1 VTRANRRASAVL
13 TATLLA
19 LLPLAATL
27 GPSPAAAID
36 TAPPPLVITLSTLRP
51 VAPQPGQT
59 LVLTGSIRNATPDPV
74 SNVNVGLRMAG
85 TAIGTRGEF
94 DQYADNPTEDVT
106 SFLPPVGTPVSVA
119 SGARLL
125 PDATQ
130 PFRITIP
137 VDSLELPTTS
147 TTSTTWQVR
156 ELAMVATATN
166 ATEGTDTG
174 TLRTFLPWAPR
185 TVSSTPVQ
193 VAWVWPLVDR
203 PHRAVGAAWLDDDL
217 AGELG
222 SGGRLAQLVQAA
234 SAAEHPPS
242 HPVGRHH
249 RKVTPPGVPVT
260 WALDPMLVEDAT
272 LMSKGYTVKGTNGH
286 TTTGAGHAAASQWL
300 TDLHSGVDGAEVIP
314 LPYADTDLVAA
325 VRANLGS
332 EASVATANGRD
343 LLTRALPSSEL
354 LRTAWPLDGL
364 ADQQTVDTL
373 PSMGITS
380 VLLSS
385 DALPIIG
392 GPPPETPSAHTTVPT
407 GNGPLQAILAD
418 SGLTGTVEHGATTPG
433 DSSLDLQRFLA
444 ETLMIQAEG
453 PNDHRSLVVAPDQ
466 RWQPA
471 SGYADALLA
480 DSGRVP
486 WIDPVS
492 LSTVLGSP
500 LYTKVTRNP
509 LDYPASQRQTELRP
523 QYLRQVRALKNRL
536 VGFGTVL
543 TAGTSTVLG
552 YDSALQRLLSSGY
565 RGDAA
570 GRQRVLTAIHD
581 DLQSQMNKV
590 HIVTRSRSFI
600 TLTSH
605 NGQVP
610 ITVANDLNTPV
621 HIVLKV
627 NANQRLAFANDGRTL
642 LTIPANTQ
650 FPVNV
655 RAVAKTSG
663 VFPLEVRLLTPDKRP
678 YGATVQIFVRSTAY
692 GTITLV
698 ITAAATLALLIAV
711 AIRLTRRAVSAR
723 RTARA
728 GA

>member
-1 VTRANRRASAVL
+1 
-13 TATLLA
+13 
-19 LLPLAATL
+19 
-27 GPSPAAAID
+27 
-36 TAPPPLVITLSTLRP
+36 
-51 VAPQPGQT
+51 
-59 LVLTGSIRNATPDPV
+59 
-74 SNVNVGLRMAG
+74 
-85 TAIGTRGEF
+85 
-94 DQYADNPTEDVT
+94 
-106 SFLPPVGTPVSVA
+106 VSVA
-119 SGARLL
+119 SGDRLL
-125 PDATQ
+125 PGQIETFA
-130 PFRITIP
+130 ISVP
-137 VDSLELPTTS
+137 VDSLGLPPS
-147 TTSTTWQVR
+147 WQVR
-156 ELAMVATATN
+156 ELAVLATATT
-166 ATEGTDTG
+166 ATGGIDSG

-185 TVSSTPVQ
+185 TVSSEPVQ
-193 VAWVWPLVDR
+193 VAWVWPLVDQ
-203 PHRAVGAAWLDDDL
+203 PHRAVGPAWLDDNL
-217 AGELG
+217 ARELA
-222 SGGRLAQLVQAA
+222 SDGRLTRLVQAA
-234 SAAEHPPS
+234 DAAEHPPART
-242 HPVGRHH
+242 VGRHH

-260 WALDPMLVEDAT
+260 WAIDPMLVEDAT
-272 LMSKGYTVKGTNGH
+272 LMSKGYTVRGSNAH
-286 TTTGAGHAAASQWL
+286 TSAGSGRLAAVQWL
-300 TDLHSGVDGAEVIP
+300 AALHGGVDGAEVIP

-325 VRANLGS
+325 VRANLAG
-332 EASVATANGRD
+332 EASVATANGRA

-354 LRTAWPLDGL
+354 LRTAWPVDSL
-364 ADQQTVDTL
+364 ANQQTVDTM
-373 PSMGITS
+373 PGMGITS

-392 GPPPETPSAHTTVPT
+392 GPPSETPSAHTTVPT
-407 GNGPLQAILAD
+407 GNGPLQALLVD
-418 SGLTGTVEHGATTPG
+418 SGLTGTVEQGATTPT

-453 PNDHRSLVVAPDQ
+453 PNDSRSLVVAPDH
-466 RWQPA
+466 RWQPP
-471 SGYADALLA
+471 SGYAAALLA

-492 LSTVLGSP
+492 LSSVLRSP

-509 LDYPASQRQTELRP
+509 LDYPASAREAELRP
-523 QYLRQVRALKNRL
+523 SYLRQVRALKNRL

-565 RGDAA
+565 RNDPV
-570 GRQRVLTAIHD
+570 GRQQALTANRNV
-581 DLQSQMNKV
+581 LQDQMNKV

-621 HIVLKV
+621 HVVLKV
-627 NANQRLAFANDGRTL
+627 NANQRLAFANGGRTL

-650 FPVNV
+650 FPVTV

-678 YGATVQIFVRSTAY
+678 YGAPVQIFVRSTAY

-711 AIRLTRRAVSAR
+711 GIRLTRRALAAR
-723 RTARA
+723 RTAHA

>member
-1 VTRANRRASAVL
+1 VTRAHRRAGAVL

-27 GPSPAAAID
+27 GPSPAAAAD
-36 TAPPPLVITLSTLRP
+36 QPPSLAITLSTLRP

-59 LVLTGSIRNATPDPV
+59 LVVTGSIRNATPDPV
-74 SNVNVGLRMAG
+74 SDVKVGLRMAA
-85 TAIGTRGEF
+85 TALGNRGAF
-94 DQYADNPTEDVT
+94 DLYANNPTADVT
-106 SFLPPVGTPVSVA
+106 TFLPPVGTPVSVA

-125 PDATQ
+125 PEATQ
-130 PFRITIP
+130 PFRISIP
-137 VDSLELPTTS
+137 VDSLGLPTTGA
-147 TTSTTWQVR
+147 TIWQVR
-156 ELAMVATATN
+156 ELAVAATAT
-166 ATEGTDTG
+166 TVTGSTDTG
-174 TLRTFLPWAPR
+174 SLRTFLPWAPR
-185 TVSSTPVQ
+185 TASSTPVQ

-217 AGELG
+217 AGELA
-222 SGGRLAQLVQAA
+222 SGGRLSQLVQAA
-234 SAAEHPPS
+234 AAAEHPPS
-242 HPVGRHH
+242 RTVGRHH

-272 LMSKGYTVKGTNGH
+272 LMSKGYSVRGTNGH
-286 TTTGAGHAAASQWL
+286 TTAGTGRAAAAQWL
-300 TDLHSGVDGAEVIP
+300 TALHGGVDGAEVIP

-325 VRANLGS
+325 VRAKLDS

-364 ADQQTVDTL
+364 ADQQAVDTM
-373 PSMGITS
+373 PGMGITS

-392 GPPPETPSAHTTVPT
+392 GPPSETPSAHTTVAT
-407 GNGPLQAILAD
+407 GNGPLQALLAD
-418 SGLTGTVEHGATTPG
+418 SGLTDTVEHGATTPG

-453 PNDHRSLVVAPDQ
+453 PNDSRSLVIAPDQ
-466 RWQPA
+466 RWQPP

-492 LSTVLGSP
+492 LSTVLSSP
-500 LYTKVTRNP
+500 LSTKVTRNP

-523 QYLRQVRALKNRL
+523 QYLHQVRALKNRL

-565 RGDAA
+565 RGDVA
-570 GRQRVLTAIHD
+570 GRQRALTAIHD

-627 NANQRLAFANDGRTL
+627 NANQRLAFANGGRTL

-650 FPVNV
+650 FPVTV

-711 AIRLTRRAVSAR
+711 AIRLTRRALTAR

-728 GA
+728 SA